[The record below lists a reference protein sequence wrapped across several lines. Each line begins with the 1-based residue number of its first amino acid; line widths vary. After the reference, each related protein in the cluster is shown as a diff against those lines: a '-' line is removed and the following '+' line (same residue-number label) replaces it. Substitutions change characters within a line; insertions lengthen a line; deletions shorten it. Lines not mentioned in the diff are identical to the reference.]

1 MAISSNPTEISI
13 TYNVVCMIN
22 MTILSNPTEITG
34 ANNAHLMMNNM
45 FVVAKRIS

>member
-13 TYNVVCMIN
+13 TYNMACMII

-34 ANNAHLMMNNM
+34 ANDAH
-45 FVVAKRIS
+45 IS